1 MERASARCRGRA
13 CMSKR
18 LGRIVAATETRT
30 GGAMEAAGED
40 SVFGFETERESPERE
55 EEKD

>member
-1 MERASARCRGRA
+1 
-13 CMSKR
+13 MSKR